1 VLVATYPMMTVDF
14 DVICSTTTSTVQQN
28 SMVISGTML

>member
-1 VLVATYPMMTVDF
+1 VLDATYPMMTVDF